1 MIGLKRMMRMVV
13 FCTLGASLSDWK
25 KGGRWDR
32 ERYRYERLSQK
43 EMEITFLTYG
53 GSEDLEV
60 LGDARFGLLYNR
72 WNLPKWLYLL
82 LIPFLHFQALRK
94 ADIFTTNQIS
104 GALPF
109 LWMWPFVR
117 RPLALR
123 MGYLASLQ
131 MTRLGR
137 DFRAMFWK
145 WLERL
150 CLRISSGVMVT
161 SQAQRQVLMRALP
174 TCPIAIIPN
183 GIRLD
188 VFKPQKFAA
197 AARSAV
203 YIGNMSPVKNLFA
216 LIEAVQGIAGVH
228 LIFYGTGPL
237 RDKLL
242 SFAKSRAVALD
253 LPGIVPGN
261 EIPRRLLEHQVFVLP
276 STSEGNPKALFE
288 AMACGLAVVASDL
301 PEIREWVKDG
311 EEGLLIEP
319 RPETIRE
326 ALLRLW
332 GDASLRERLGRNA
345 RRRIERDLDL
355 DVLLEKEYGFYEHV
369 SRSIPCRDA

>member
-1 MIGLKRMMRMVV
+1 MVRAVV
-13 FCTLGASLSDWK
+13 FCTLGSSLSDWK
-25 KGGRWDR
+25 EGGRWDR
-32 ERYRYERLSQK
+32 ERYRYEKLSGK
-43 EMEITFLTYG
+43 GMEITFLTYG
-53 GSEDLEV
+53 GPKDLEI
-60 LGDARFGLLYNR
+60 LGETKFGLLYNR

-82 LIPFLHFQALRK
+82 LIPLLHFRALRK

-131 MTRLGR
+131 MARLGR

-150 CLRISSGVMVT
+150 CLMISSGVMVT
-161 SQAQRQVLMRALP
+161 SQAQRQVLMRVSP
-174 TCPIAIIPN
+174 KCPIAIIPN

-188 VFKPQKFAA
+188 IFRPQKSAPRA
-197 AARSAV
+197 KSAV
-203 YIGNMSPVKNLFA
+203 YVGNLSPVKNLFA
-216 LIEAVQGIAGVH
+216 LIEAVRGIDGAH
-228 LIFYGTGPL
+228 LTFYGTGPL
-237 RDKLL
+237 RDELL
-242 SFAKSRAVALD
+242 SFAKNRAVALD
-253 LPGIVPGN
+253 LPGIVPGD
-261 EIPRRLLEHQVFVLP
+261 EIPRRLLEHQVFALP

-288 AMACGLAVVASDL
+288 AMACGLPVVASDL
-301 PEIREWVKDG
+301 PEIREWVKNE
-311 EEGLLIEP
+311 EEGLLIES

-326 ALLRLW
+326 ALMRLW
-332 GDASLRERLGRNA
+332 GDSSLRERLGKNA

-355 DVLLEKEYGFYEHV
+355 DVLLEKEYQFYLT
-369 SRSIPCRDA
+369 SRSIPYRDA